1 MSNETTKTTYKQ
13 INAAGATKKDI
24 RDIKTGE
31 KLLIKCRDKED
42 VRRCKRLA
50 TLCREPGWVFATSF
64 HPIAMLLVVWRAKP
78 GENLKPGRTKCKL
91 TADMCRALQPGERL
105 AVHYEE
111 DHEISGLT
119 SIVYRTRKEFGC
131 NISRMVSK
139 ATRTFYVIRRLDD

>member
-24 RDIKTGE
+24 RDLKTGE
-31 KLLIKCRDKED
+31 KLLIKCSDKDD

-50 TLCREPGWVFATSF
+50 SLCREPGWVFATSF
-64 HPIAMLLVVWRAKP
+64 HPIAMLLAVWRSKP

-91 TADMCRALQPGERL
+91 TTEMCRALQPGEEI
-105 AVHYEE
+105 AIHYDA
-111 DHEISGLT
+111 DHETSGMT

-131 NISRMVSK
+131 NLSRRIQKS
-139 ATRTFYVIRRLDD
+139 TRTFYVIRRPDD